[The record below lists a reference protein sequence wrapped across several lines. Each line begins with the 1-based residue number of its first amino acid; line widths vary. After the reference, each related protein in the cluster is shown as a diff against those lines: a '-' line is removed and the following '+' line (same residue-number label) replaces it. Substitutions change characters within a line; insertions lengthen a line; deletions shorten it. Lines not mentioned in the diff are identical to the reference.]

1 VPMRSALMRSF
12 IAWVTTGAAMPAS
25 TYPRISDGT
34 LVTPTR
40 GAMGFPNIPGRPSP
54 EGVIHPLL
62 DYDLGTSFTYRDRSG
77 VLTQIPSVKQ
87 SLPQLVP
94 TVDADGNE
102 IAGVKS
108 PLEMAP
114 LGTYTGW
121 NAFSSGVFKGQMCIV
136 NAPVG
141 GFMPFA
147 TTQVERLAS
156 GDPRM
161 SLEERYGTHDG
172 YVKAVTAA
180 ANALVT
186 KGFLLRAA
194 ADAMIAQAE
203 ASRVLR

>member
-1 VPMRSALMRSF
+1 
-12 IAWVTTGAAMPAS
+12 
-25 TYPRISDGT
+25 
-34 LVTPTR
+34 
-40 GAMGFPNIPGRPSP
+40 MGFPSIPGRPSP

-62 DYDLGTSFTYRDRSG
+62 DYDLGTNFTYRDASG
-77 VLTQIPSVKQ
+77 VLTKIPSVKQ

-94 TVDADGNE
+94 RVDADGNE
-102 IAGVKS
+102 VAGVKS

-121 NAFSSGVFKGQMCIV
+121 NTFSSGVFKGQMCIV

-141 GFMPFA
+141 GFIPFA
-147 TTQVERLAS
+147 TTRAERLAS
-156 GDPRM
+156 GDPRV

-186 KGFLLRAA
+186 KGFLLRAD
-194 ADAMIAQAE
+194 ADAMIGQAE